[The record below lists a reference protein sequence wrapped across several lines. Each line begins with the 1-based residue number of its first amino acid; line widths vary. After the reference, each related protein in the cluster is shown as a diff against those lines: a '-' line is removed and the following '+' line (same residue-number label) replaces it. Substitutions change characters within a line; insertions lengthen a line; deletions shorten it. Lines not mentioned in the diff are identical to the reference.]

1 MARTGSVTGYLG
13 KAAGSNFDSYGYGIG
28 GQQTFCTVATSN
40 DYTVTHESN
49 KNFITNTKLKLPDNA
64 YPTYIAIGNLYAKYY
79 SPESSL
85 YIDTYLSL
93 NAASGTHT
101 GAYDVQ
107 IYPHTRLWGTSR
119 TLFSNN
125 GVILD
130 GLTDYTGQY
139 VNFYLTRSY
148 GDNGIGWYFGTDG
161 NGTSVIINY
170 TYLTGEINVDHTT
183 GGSIL
188 IQDSNNQTITT
199 PVELT
204 AGQFIYVTATPDTG
218 RSLREVRSTVPD
230 AVTLVSG
237 NKYKITMPSSP
248 EDINVIFNF
257 RPGVPVGEI
266 ITKADMDTLRTYLME
281 IY

>member
-13 KAAGSNFDSYGYGIG
+13 KSAGSNFDRYGYGMG
-28 GQQTFCTVATSN
+28 GQQTFCTIATSN

-49 KNFITNTKLKLPDNA
+49 KNFITSTKLKLPDNA
-64 YPTYIAIGNLYAKYY
+64 YPTYITIGNLYAKYY
-79 SPESSL
+79 SSESSL
-85 YIDTYLSL
+85 YIDAYFSL
-93 NAASGTHT
+93 NATSGTHT

-119 TLFSNN
+119 TLFSNS
-125 GVILD
+125 GVALD
-130 GLTDYTGQY
+130 GLTNYTGQY
-139 VNFYLTRSY
+139 ANFYLTRSY
-148 GDNGIGWYFGTDG
+148 GDSGIGWYFGTDG
-161 NGTSVIINY
+161 NGTEVIINY
-170 TYLTGEINVDHTT
+170 TYLTGEINIDHTT

-188 IQDSNNQTITT
+188 IQDSNNQTITS
-199 PVELT
+199 PIELT
-204 AGQFIYVTATPDTG
+204 AGQFIYVTATPDAG
-218 RSLREVRSTVPD
+218 RSLQEVRSTVPGT
-230 AVTLVSG
+230 VTLVSG

-281 IY
+281 VY